1 MAEDSDGATRVAI
14 LLAMRRILAA
24 VGLALS
30 VSFHAVSSHAV
41 SSPAGQQV
49 EPARILPLE
58 ERAAIVDEWLRQ
70 RLETLI
76 PILMRREGID
86 LWIVSGREY
95 DEDPVLETMLPS
107 TWLRARRRTILVF
120 HDLGAERGVERF
132 SISRYDVG
140 GLFPGAWNPAEEPDQ
155 WKRLASLVAE
165 RDPDKIGLDRS
176 VEFALADGLSS
187 SEHEGLRAALP
198 ERLRGRLV
206 SAEKLAIGWLET
218 RTREELAFY
227 PGLVALAHQII
238 AEGFAAVRPGATT
251 TEDLEWWYRERIQ
264 ELRLDTWFHP
274 TVDVQRAEA
283 VEPAV
288 QFARRRGV
296 EAIQPGDVVHLD
308 FGITYLRLN
317 TDTQQLAYVL
327 RSGESEPPAG
337 LVRALAIGNRLQD
350 LLTSSF
356 QAGRSGNQILS
367 AALERARVEGIEA
380 VIYSHPIGF
389 HGHGAGPFI
398 GQWDRQDG
406 VPGPGDQPLR
416 ADTAYAI
423 ELTAA
428 ASVPEWGGA
437 KVQIQLEEDA
447 WFDGQNVRYFDGR
460 QTALHLIAVE

>member
-1 MAEDSDGATRVAI
+1 
-14 LLAMRRILAA
+14 MRRILVAC
-24 VGLALS
+24 GLAL
-30 VSFHAVSSHAV
+30 FA
-41 SSPAGQQV
+41 SSPAGLQV
-49 EPARILPLE
+49 EAARVLPLE
-58 ERAAIVDEWLRQ
+58 ERAALVDEWLRL

-76 PILMRREGID
+76 PVLMRREGID

-95 DEDPVLETMLPS
+95 HEDPVLTTMLPA

-140 GLFPGAWNPAEEPDQ
+140 GLFPGAWNPAQEPDQ

-165 RDPDKIGLDRS
+165 RDPDKIGIDRS
-176 VEFALADGLSS
+176 VDFALADGLSS
-187 SEHEGLRAALP
+187 TEHELLRAALP

-218 RTREELAFY
+218 RTKEELAFY
-227 PGLVALAHQII
+227 PSLVALAHQII

-251 TEDLEWWYRERIQ
+251 TEDLEWWYRERID

-274 TVDVQRAEA
+274 TVDVQRSGA
-283 VEPAV
+283 VEPAA

-296 EAIQPGDVVHLD
+296 ETIRPGDLVHLD

-327 RSGESEPPAG
+327 RPDEVEPPAG
-337 LVRALAIGNRLQD
+337 LVRALAVGNRLQD

-356 QAGRSGNQILS
+356 QGGRSGNQILS
-367 AALERARVEGIEA
+367 TALARARVEGIEA

-398 GQWDRQDG
+398 GMWDQQDG
-406 VPGPGDQPLR
+406 VPGSGDQPLR

-423 ELTAA
+423 ELSAA
-428 ASVPEWGGA
+428 VNVPEWGGA
-437 KVQIQLEEDA
+437 KIQIQLEEDA
-447 WFDGQNVRYFDGR
+447 WFDGQSVRYFDGR
-460 QTALHLIAVE
+460 QTALHLIVVE